1 MSLRALL
8 VGSAALVW
16 AVPAAAQ
23 DRGTMEF
30 GGFGSYAWFN
40 EEIGLKTG
48 YGGGVR
54 VGMFLDPRWAFE
66 FEGAEMRAT
75 RPNGLKDVNVGILA
89 PRIVWTPFTAGNLSF
104 LLGIGAA
111 VSTETFFLHSY
122 GADALAGVKVKMGE
136 NAAFRLDGT
145 YDYLQQQ
152 HGKKYGSVRAGLSL
166 FRRPAKEI
174 RTVTVVTPAPPPIV
188 IQHEDSV
195 SAAETRRLREREAAL
210 RALRDSLANAPPP
223 APAPPSGAVSEQR
236 IPQRKDPVA
245 KPATPIKKP

>member
-1 MSLRALL
+1 MSLRALG
-8 VGSAALVW
+8 VGVAALVW
-16 AVPAAAQ
+16 ALPAAAQ

-30 GGFGSYAWFN
+30 GGFASAAKFQ
-40 EEIGLKTG
+40 ETIGLKTG

-66 FEGAEMRAT
+66 FEGSEMRAS

-89 PRIVWTPFTAGNLSF
+89 PRIIWTPFTAGSLSF
-104 LLGIGAA
+104 LLGLGAG
-111 VSTETFFLHSY
+111 VSTETSFLHTY
-122 GADALAGVKVKMGE
+122 GVDALVGAKVKLGE
-136 NAAFRLDGT
+136 NAAFRVDGV
-145 YDYLQQQ
+145 YDYLEQQD
-152 HGKKYGSVRAGLSL
+152 GKKYGSVRAGLSL

-174 RTVTVVTPAPPPIV
+174 QTVTVVTPAPPPIMM
-188 IQHEDSV
+188 QHEDSV

-223 APAPPSGAVSEQR
+223 AACPSCGAVSEQR

-245 KPATPIKKP
+245 RPATPIKKP